1 MALILII
8 DDDPMIGESLSRVFQ
23 DMGHEADFALTFGQG
38 MEKLLARS
46 FDLVLLDVRLP
57 DANGVERI
65 SEIRALSSQ
74 PEVIIITGYAD
85 ADSAALAMEA
95 DAWDYLKKPASL
107 ETIRLTLN
115 QALAY
120 RAEKRSGERSLD
132 IKNINRAGILGES
145 KEIRTCLEMVA
156 RVAASQ
162 ANILITGETGTGKE
176 RFARAVHLNS
186 PRAGNDFVVVDCA
199 SLPENLSESLLF
211 GHERGAFT
219 GAEQAEIGL
228 VGQAH
233 QGTLFLDEIGDMPF
247 AIQRAFLRVLQE
259 RRFRPLGSTQEVE
272 SDFRL
277 VASTNQDLDEMVK
290 NGEFRQDLL
299 FRLRS
304 ITLHIPPLRQHI
316 QDIPLLVRE
325 FVDKFCHNN
334 GISDKN
340 WSPEFIRALESYHWP
355 GNARELFNVLERI
368 LVQSSGSALI
378 PQELPAWIRSCFCA
392 KRAPYAGSRP
402 LKNLSPWK
410 EYRRELIET
419 GERRYLEE
427 LMAASRGNVK
437 QACDISGLSAPRL
450 YELLRKYE
458 IGTR

>member
-38 MEKLLARS
+38 MEQLLARE
-46 FDLVLLDVRLP
+46 FDLVFLDVRLP

-65 SEIRALSSQ
+65 SEIRALSCQ

-120 RAEKRSGERSLD
+120 RAQKRSGEGGLD
-132 IKNINRAGILGES
+132 IKNVNRAGILGES
-145 KEIRTCLEMVA
+145 KEIRTCLDMVA
-156 RVAASQ
+156 RVAGSQ

-176 RFARAVHLNS
+176 LFARAVHLNS
-186 PRAGNDFVVVDCA
+186 PRAGHDFVVVDCA

-233 QGTLFLDEIGDMPF
+233 QGTLFLDEVGDMPF

-277 VASTNQDLDEMVK
+277 VASTNQDLDAMVK
-290 NGEFRQDLL
+290 NGQFRQDLL

-304 ITLHIPPLRQHI
+304 ISIHIPPLRQHL
-316 QDIPLLVRE
+316 QDIPVLVRE
-325 FVDKFCHNN
+325 FVDKFCQKNQ
-334 GISDKN
+334 ISDKN
-340 WSPEFIRALESYHWP
+340 CAPDFIRALASYHWP

-368 LVQSSGSALI
+368 LVQSTGSTLI
-378 PQELPAWIRSCFCA
+378 SQELPAPIRSCFCA
-392 KRAPYAGSRP
+392 RRTPYAGSRP
-402 LKNLSPWK
+402 LKNLPSWK
-410 EYRRELIET
+410 DYRRELIET

-427 LMAASRGNVK
+427 LMAASQGNVK

-458 IGTR
+458 IGTG